1 MTLGIVLA
9 VLVTAVPEWTL
20 EGCIERGL
28 QEGVSLQRQELL
40 LRQRR
45 SDERLALLDGLP
57 EISLRTGCD
66 FGWGRTVDMQE
77 LMIVDHRLNFSNSW
91 SVGASLSSSRVVST
105 LLEQREKRFLRQEA
119 AAGREAMETGLKIA
133 ITEAYLELLLADKNY
148 ENACTGYE
156 SILAQ
161 RERTEKEVR
170 SGRLSYRSL
179 AEIEAQSATEKAA
192 VASARGNRRTAAMN
206 LSRYLNLPPEE
217 ELTVA
222 PPAEDSLPEPWPMPS
237 TGDIARYVATHPRI
251 RQAEASLGNGQVGLR
266 KERASLLPDLTV
278 AGGYGTYYSNASRVT
293 WYNQLTGN
301 GNPSLGVTLTIP
313 LPSGNS
319 FTRMRQRASEVSQQQ
334 CEIEELRQELE
345 SEMLTSLLNAI
356 NCYESCLAAEENMK
370 ALGTAFRANE
380 ARFENGAISSSEYL
394 ISRTNWQ
401 KAVGAYWQARYRYLF
416 QLKIISLRKIPV
428 QEGGSQ

>member
-9 VLVTAVPEWTL
+9 VLVAAVPEWTL

-105 LLEQREKRFLRQEA
+105 LLEQREKRYLREEA

-161 RERTEKEVR
+161 RERTEKEVL

-179 AEIEAQSATEKAA
+179 AEIEARSATEKAA

-237 TGDIARYVATHPRI
+237 AGDIARYVATHPRI
-251 RQAEASLGNGQVGLR
+251 RQAEASLGTGQVALR

-313 LPSGNS
+313 LPGGQS
-319 FTRMRQRASEVSQQQ
+319 FTRLRQRSSAVSQQA

-345 SEMLTSLLNAI
+345 SEMLSSLLNAI

-428 QEGGSQ
+428 QEGGAQ

>member
-1 MTLGIVLA
+1 MYTGLVLA
-9 VLVTAVPEWTL
+9 ALVTAVPQWTL
-20 EGCIERGL
+20 ESCIERGL
-28 QEGVSLQRQELL
+28 QEGIELQRQELL

-45 SDERLALLDGLP
+45 GDERFALLDGLP

-77 LMIVDHRLNFSNSW
+77 LTIVDHRLNLSNSW
-91 SVGASLSSSRVVST
+91 SVGASLSSARVVSS
-105 LLEQREKRFLRQEA
+105 LLDKRDRRFLREEA

-148 ENACTGYE
+148 ENACAGYE

-161 RERTEKEVR
+161 KERTEKEVR

-192 VASARGNRRTAAMN
+192 VASARGKRRTAAMN
-206 LSRYLNLPPEE
+206 LSRYLNLSPEE
-217 ELTVA
+217 ELSVA
-222 PPAEDSLPEPWPMPS
+222 PPADDSLPEPWPMPS
-237 TGDIARYVATHPRI
+237 EGDIARYLAAHPRI
-251 RQAEASLGNGQVGLR
+251 RQAEAVQGSSRAGLR

-278 AGGYGTYYSNASRVT
+278 AGGYGTYYSNTSRMT
-293 WYNQLTGN
+293 WYNQITGN
-301 GNPSLGVTLTIP
+301 GNPSVGVTLTIP
-313 LPSGNS
+313 LPGGQS
-319 FTRMRQRASEVSQQQ
+319 FSRLRQRTSEVARQE
-334 CEIEELRQELE
+334 CEIEGLRQELE
-345 SEMLTSLLNAI
+345 SEMLSSLLDAI

-401 KAVGAYWQARYRYLF
+401 QAVGAYWQARYRYLF

-428 QEGGSQ
+428 QEGGTQ

>member
-1 MTLGIVLA
+1 MPLGFVLA
-9 VLVTAVPEWTL
+9 ALLTALSDWTL

-28 QEGVSLQRQELL
+28 QEGVELQRQELL

-45 SDERLALLDGLP
+45 SDERTALLDVLP

-91 SVGASLSSSRVVST
+91 SVGASLSSSRAVSSM
-105 LLEQREKRFLRQEA
+105 LDKREKRFLREEA
-119 AAGREAMETGLKIA
+119 AAGREQLETGLKIA

-148 ENACTGYE
+148 ENARTGYE

-161 RERTEKEVR
+161 RERTEKEVL

-192 VASARGNRRTAAMN
+192 MASALGNRRSAAMN
-206 LSRYLNLPPEE
+206 LSRYLNLSPEE
-217 ELTVA
+217 ELSVT
-222 PPAEDSLPEPWPMPS
+222 PPADDSLPEPWPMPS
-237 TGDIARYVATHPRI
+237 SGDIARYLAFHPRI
-251 RQAEASLGNGQVGLR
+251 RQAQAQMESGRISLH
-266 KERASLLPDLTV
+266 KERASLLPDLAV
-278 AGGYGTYYSNASRVT
+278 AGGYGTYYSNASHVT

-301 GNPSLGVTLTIP
+301 GNPSIGITLTVP
-313 LPSGNS
+313 LPGNREI
-319 FTRMRQRASEVSQQQ
+319 TRVRQRAAEVSRQAYEVE
-334 CEIEELRQELE
+334 EIRRELE
-345 SEMLTSLLNAI
+345 SEMLSSLLNAI
-356 NCYESCLAAEENMK
+356 NCYESCLAAEENMN
-370 ALGTAFRANE
+370 ALGNAFRANE

-394 ISRTNWQ
+394 ISRTAWH

-416 QLKIISLRKIPV
+416 QLKIISLRNIPV
-428 QEGGSQ
+428 HEGGAQ

>member
-1 MTLGIVLA
+1 MHLGLVLA
-9 VLVTAVPEWTL
+9 VLVTALPEWTL

-28 QEGVSLQRQELL
+28 QEGAGLHRQELL

-91 SVGASLSSSRVVST
+91 SVGVSLSSGRVVST
-105 LLEQREKRFLRQEA
+105 LLERRGKRFLREEA
-119 AAGREAMETGLKIA
+119 AAGREETETGLKIA
-133 ITEAYLELLLADKNY
+133 ITKAYLELLLADKNY
-148 ENACTGYE
+148 ENACAGYE
-156 SILAQ
+156 SILSQ
-161 RERTEKEVR
+161 RERTEKEVL

-192 VASARGNRRTAAMN
+192 VASARGEWRTAAMN
-206 LSRYLNLPPEE
+206 LSRYLNLSPEE
-217 ELTVA
+217 ELSVA
-222 PPAEDSLPEPWPMPS
+222 PPADDSLPEPWPMPS
-237 TGDIARYVATHPRI
+237 EGDIARYLAGHPRM
-251 RQAEASLGNGQVGLR
+251 RQAEASLGTGQTELR
-266 KERASLLPDLTV
+266 KERAALLPDLAV

-301 GNPSLGVTLTIP
+301 GNPSVGITLTVP
-313 LPSGNS
+313 LPAGGN
-319 FTRMRQRASEVSQQQ
+319 FTRMRQRSAEISRQR
-334 CEIEELRQELE
+334 CELEELRRELE
-345 SEMLTSLLNAI
+345 SEMLSSLLTAI

-401 KAVGAYWQARYRYLF
+401 QAVGAYWQARYRYLF

-428 QEGGSQ
+428 QEGGAQ

>member
-1 MTLGIVLA
+1 MPLGFVLA

-20 EGCIERGL
+20 ESCIERGL
-28 QEGVSLQRQELL
+28 QEGVGLHRQELL

-57 EISLRTGCD
+57 EITLRTGCD

-77 LMIVDHRLNFSNSW
+77 LTIVDHRLNVSNSW
-91 SVGASLSSSRVVST
+91 SVGASLSSSRVAST
-105 LLEQREKRFLRQEA
+105 LLEKRDRRFLREEA

-148 ENACTGYE
+148 ENACAGYE
-156 SILAQ
+156 SIQAQ
-161 RERTEKEVR
+161 RERTEKEVL

-179 AEIEAQSATEKAA
+179 AEIEAQSATEKAS
-192 VASARGNRRTAAMN
+192 VASARGIRRTAAMN
-206 LSRYLNLPPEE
+206 LSRYLNLSPEE

-222 PPAEDSLPEPWPMPS
+222 PPADDSLPEPWPMPS
-237 TGDIARYVATHPRI
+237 AGDIARYLAAHPRI
-251 RQAEASLGNGQVGLR
+251 RQAEAVLGSGRIRLR
-266 KERASLLPDLTV
+266 KERLSLLPELTV
-278 AGGYGTYYSNASRVT
+278 AGGYGTYYSNTSRVT

-301 GNPSLGVTLTIP
+301 GNPSLGVTLSIP
-313 LPSGNS
+313 LPGGQP
-319 FTRMRQRASEVSQQQ
+319 FTRLRQRSSEVSRQQL
-334 CEIEELRQELE
+334 EIEELRQELE
-345 SEMLTSLLNAI
+345 SEMLSSLLNAI

-401 KAVGAYWQARYRYLF
+401 KAVGTYWQARYRYLF

-428 QEGGSQ
+428 QAGGTP